1 MSFLYCLQRDYCS
14 RSMFGERITDSRFTG
29 WRVDCMGPKVS
40 WDASYNWRTHRFA
53 DSHVCHLFRPNTKY
67 KYDLMCHLIHFLCAG
82 TVQSVK
88 FVKKGEHCLSTGLD
102 GSLRKWSLLTGKQL
116 FSIPA
121 VVSVQPWPTEQIIV
135 LEPKAM
141 VLSNTQGQV
150 RQLST

>member
-1 MSFLYCLQRDYCS
+1 
-14 RSMFGERITDSRFTG
+14 
-29 WRVDCMGPKVS
+29 
-40 WDASYNWRTHRFA
+40 
-53 DSHVCHLFRPNTKY
+53 
-67 KYDLMCHLIHFLCAG
+67 MCHLIHFLCAG

-150 RQLST
+150 RQLSTQLLPFYTENPVYLLEQNVTPLLNIFTYSIFSHCCVYCRSNHGIQTLESFFMKLM